1 MRYRRVKERT
11 TTSNLPGENTNIMTH
26 GNEIEFDQDDFEFET
41 IDEELLVD
49 GRCQQILK
57 QFYMF
62 LQQQGMNAE
71 QASDL
76 AFSADL
82 YLRDYLID
90 FCRQNIVRPQPGI
103 VTRFAG
109 SWFITHTLDPEFVT
123 LESHLTALSE
133 LYRFMH
139 RQHLISSYELA
150 FLLKEAGKLDYFRQ
164 RIDSFLNLTA
174 DGFVAWDA
182 ECPAI

>member
-1 MRYRRVKERT
+1 
-11 TTSNLPGENTNIMTH
+11 MTQS
-26 GNEIEFDQDDFEFET
+26 NEIEFDQNDFEFDT

-49 GRCQQILK
+49 ERCQQVLK
-57 QFYMF
+57 QFYLF
-62 LQQQGMNAE
+62 LQQQGMKAE

-90 FCRQNIVRPQPGI
+90 YGRQNIVRPQPGI
-103 VTRFAG
+103 VTKFAG
-109 SWFITHTLDPEFVT
+109 SWYITHTLDPEFAA
-123 LESHLTALSE
+123 LERHLTALSE

-139 RQHLISSYELA
+139 RQHLISACELA
-150 FLLKEAGKLDYFRQ
+150 FVLKEAGQLEFYRQ

-174 DGFVAWDA
+174 DGFAAWDA
-182 ECPAI
+182 NCPATL

>member
-1 MRYRRVKERT
+1 
-11 TTSNLPGENTNIMTH
+11 MTQSP
-26 GNEIEFDQDDFEFET
+26 EIEFDRDDFEFDT

-57 QFYMF
+57 RFYLF
-62 LQQQGMNAE
+62 LQQQGMKAE
-71 QASDL
+71 QASEL

-90 FCRQNIVRPQPGI
+90 FGRQNIVRPRPGI
-103 VTRFAG
+103 VTTFAG

-123 LESHLTALSE
+123 LERHLTAISE

-139 RQHLISSYELA
+139 RQHLISADELSS
-150 FLLKEAGKLDYFRQ
+150 LLKEAGELECYRQ
-164 RIDSFLNLTA
+164 RIDSFLNLTG
-174 DGFVAWDA
+174 DGFAAWDA
-182 ECPAI
+182 GCPALL